1 MIFTTLSDLSFY
13 QSLCP
18 NFADAIAWAN
28 QADWAALPTG
38 KHAIDGDRLFVII
51 ESLNTQSLTN
61 DSIWEAHDRYI
72 DIQYILQG
80 RERMGWIPRT
90 DALPVRMPYDSAT
103 DKVFY
108 EAAQITNTIG
118 GTMIDVAAGQAVVFF
133 PQDAHAPGLIAGG
146 SAQPQAV
153 KKAVFKVRID

>member
-1 MIFTTLSDLSFY
+1 MILTTLSELPAY

-18 NFADAIAWAN
+18 NFADAITWSR
-28 QADWAALPTG
+28 QADWAALPAG

-51 ESLNTQSLTN
+51 ESLNTQPLTN

-72 DIQYILQG
+72 DIQCILEG
-80 RERMGWIPRT
+80 TERMGWTPRT
-90 DALPVRMPYDSAT
+90 DHLPVRQPYDTET

-108 EAAQITNTIG
+108 DASRVT
-118 GTMIDVAAGQAVVFF
+118 GTMIDVESGQAVIFF
-133 PQDAHAPGLIAGG
+133 PHDAHAPGLAIDE
-146 SAQPQAV
+146 PKPV